1 MRNQTFLGAPSAPD
15 CFKYDLSKQALS
27 VKKKILMCFC
37 SVFIGVVNG
46 LFGAGGG
53 MLAVPCL
60 TYIGQLDEK
69 SAHATAIAAILPLC
83 LVSAIVY
90 ALKESCR
97 NEVILPVV
105 IGVTAGGIFGALLLK
120 KLSSDVVSFVFYA
133 LMTFAGFK
141 MIFD

>member
-60 TYIGQLDEK
+60 TYIGGLDEK

-97 NEVILPVV
+97 SEVILPVV

-133 LMTFAGFK
+133 LMAFAGFK

>member
-37 SVFIGVVNG
+37 SVFIGAVNG

-90 ALKESCR
+90 ALKESCK

>member
-90 ALKESCR
+90 ALKESCK

>member
-60 TYIGQLDEK
+60 TYIGKLDEK

-90 ALKESCR
+90 ALKESCKS
-97 NEVILPVV
+97 EVILPVV

>member
-60 TYIGQLDEK
+60 TYIGGLDEK
-69 SAHATAIAAILPLC
+69 RAHATAIAAILPLC

-90 ALKESCR
+90 ALGESCK

>member
-53 MLAVPCL
+53 MIAVPCL
-60 TYIGQLDEK
+60 TYIGKLDEK

-90 ALKESCR
+90 ALKESCK

>member
-60 TYIGQLDEK
+60 TYIGELDEK

-90 ALKESCR
+90 ALKESCKS
-97 NEVILPVV
+97 EVILPVV

>member
-37 SVFIGVVNG
+37 SVFIGAVNG

-60 TYIGQLDEK
+60 TYIGKLDEK

-90 ALKESCR
+90 ALKESCK

>member
-60 TYIGQLDEK
+60 TYIGKLDEK

-90 ALKESCR
+90 ALKESCK

>member
-1 MRNQTFLGAPSAPD
+1 MRNQTFLCAPSAPD

-90 ALKESCR
+90 ALKESCK

>member
-1 MRNQTFLGAPSAPD
+1 MRNQTFLGAPSASD

-60 TYIGQLDEK
+60 TYIGGLDEK

-90 ALKESCR
+90 ALKGSCR

>member
-60 TYIGQLDEK
+60 TYIGGLDEK

-90 ALKESCR
+90 ALKESCK

>member
-1 MRNQTFLGAPSAPD
+1 MRNQTFLDAPSAPD

-60 TYIGQLDEK
+60 TYIGGLDEK

-90 ALKESCR
+90 ALGESCK

-133 LMTFAGFK
+133 LMAFAGFK

>member
-60 TYIGQLDEK
+60 TYIGKLDEK

-90 ALKESCR
+90 ALGESCK